1 MQQRNRSELLHRVQI
16 SKMPLLTRMRLLKRL
31 WIPLLCVGYIFLAL
45 SVSVGKHGLLHLW
58 QLRQEQ
64 HALEA
69 KVFALSRENEDFRD
83 QIARF
88 TTDDEFFEKI
98 VREELKFV
106 KKGEIVYVFR
116 GSSETANPEKAGETV
131 DTADP

>member
-1 MQQRNRSELLHRVQI
+1 
-16 SKMPLLTRMRLLKRL
+16 MRLFKRL
-31 WIPLLCVGYIFLAL
+31 WIPVLFVGYVLLAL

-64 HALEA
+64 HSLEA
-69 KVFALSRENEDFRD
+69 KAFDLSRENEDFRD
-83 QIARF
+83 RIVRF
-88 TTDDEFFEKI
+88 TKDDEFFEKI

-116 GSSETANPEKAGETV
+116 GWPYMPPA
-131 DTADP
+131 

>member
-1 MQQRNRSELLHRVQI
+1 
-16 SKMPLLTRMRLLKRL
+16 MRLLKRL
-31 WIPLLCVGYIFLAL
+31 WVPVLFVGYVLLAL

-69 KVFALSRENEDFRD
+69 KAFDLSRENEDFRD
-83 QIARF
+83 RIVRF
-88 TTDDEFFEKI
+88 TKDDEFFEKI

-106 KKGEIVYVFR
+106 KKGEVVYVFR
-116 GSSETANPEKAGETV
+116 GSAENADPSETTE
-131 DTADP
+131 TADP

>member
-1 MQQRNRSELLHRVQI
+1 
-16 SKMPLLTRMRLLKRL
+16 MRLFKRL
-31 WIPLLCVGYIFLAL
+31 WVPLLFIGYVMLAL

-64 HALEA
+64 RTLEA
-69 KVFALSRENEDFRD
+69 EAFDLSRENEDFRD
-83 QIARF
+83 RIFRF
-88 TTDDEFFEKI
+88 HKDDEFFEKI

-116 GSSETANPEKAGETV
+116 GALEITEP
-131 DTADP
+131 

>member
-1 MQQRNRSELLHRVQI
+1 
-16 SKMPLLTRMRLLKRL
+16 MRLLKRL
-31 WIPLLCVGYIFLAL
+31 WIPVLFVGYVLLAL

-69 KVFALSRENEDFRD
+69 KAFDLSRENEDFRNR
-83 QIARF
+83 IVRF
-88 TTDDEFFEKI
+88 TNDDEFFEKI

-106 KKGEIVYVFR
+106 KKGEVVYVFR
-116 GSSETANPEKAGETV
+116 GSAE
-131 DTADP
+131 TADPPEAAETTEATGTADP